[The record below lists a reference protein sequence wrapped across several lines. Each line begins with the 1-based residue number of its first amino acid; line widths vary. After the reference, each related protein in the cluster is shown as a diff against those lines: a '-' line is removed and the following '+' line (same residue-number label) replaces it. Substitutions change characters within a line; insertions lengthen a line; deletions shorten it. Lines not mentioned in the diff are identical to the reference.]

1 MKNKIETNILR
12 GLFLF
17 GFVAFFQLISKPPM
31 KDWVIVF
38 LLKSYVATFMD
49 TIVVRNGFIKY
60 PVTLFKSF
68 DISVIFSYLLFP
80 ITCVYFNQLSRN
92 SRFTGMLLTCTAFSL
107 PMALTEHFLERK
119 TNLIDYKKNW
129 NWIYSLSSIF
139 ITFIGVR
146 SLYKLIS
153 FAAYRQ
159 NPSSVV
165 GNTGT
170 KKNQRD

>member
-1 MKNKIETNILR
+1 MKNKIELKILR

-17 GFVAFFQLISKPPM
+17 GILAFFQLIRKPPM

-38 LLKSYVATFMD
+38 LLKSYLATFID

-60 PVTLFKSF
+60 PVNLFKSF

-80 ITCVYFNQLSRN
+80 ITCVYFNQLTKN
-92 SRFTGMLLTCTAFSL
+92 SRFTGVLMTCTAFSL
-107 PMALTEHFLERK
+107 PMAIVEHFLERK

-129 NWIYSLSSIF
+129 NWIYSLISIF

-153 FAAYRQ
+153 FASASQ
-159 NPSSVV
+159 NVTTASENM
-165 GNTGT
+165 GM
-170 KKNQRD
+170 KKNQ

>member
-1 MKNKIETNILR
+1 MKNNLELKILR

-17 GFVAFFQLISKPPM
+17 GILAFFQLIRKPPM

-38 LLKSYVATFMD
+38 LLKSYLATFID
-49 TIVVRNGFIKY
+49 TIVVRNGYIKY
-60 PVTLFKSF
+60 PVNLFKSF

-80 ITCVYFNQLSRN
+80 ITCVYFNQLTKN
-92 SRFTGMLLTCTAFSL
+92 SRFTGILMTCTAFSL
-107 PMALTEHFLERK
+107 PMALVEYFLERK

-129 NWIYSLSSIF
+129 NWIYSLISIF

-153 FAAYRQ
+153 FASFKQ
-159 NPSSVV
+159 NVTTATENS
-165 GNTGT
+165 GM
-170 KKNQRD
+170 KKTQ

>member
-1 MKNKIETNILR
+1 MKNKIELKILR

-17 GFVAFFQLISKPPM
+17 GILAFFQLIRKPPM

-38 LLKSYVATFMD
+38 LLKSYLATFID

-60 PVTLFKSF
+60 PVNLFKSF

-80 ITCVYFNQLSRN
+80 ITCVYFNQLTKN
-92 SRFTGMLLTCTAFSL
+92 SRFTGVLMTCTAFSL
-107 PMALTEHFLERK
+107 PMAIVEHFLERK

-129 NWIYSLSSIF
+129 NWIYSLISIF

-153 FAAYRQ
+153 FASVRQ
-159 NPSSVV
+159 NATTTAENM
-165 GNTGT
+165 GM
-170 KKNQRD
+170 KKNQ

>member
-1 MKNKIETNILR
+1 MKNKLELKILR
-12 GLFLF
+12 GLFFF
-17 GFVAFFQLISKPPM
+17 GILAIFQLVRKPPM

-38 LLKSYVATFMD
+38 LLKSYLATFID

-60 PVTLFKSF
+60 PVNLFKSF

-80 ITCVYFNQLSRN
+80 ITCVYFNQLTKN
-92 SRFTGMLLTCTAFSL
+92 SRFTGILIKCTAFSL
-107 PMALTEHFLERK
+107 PMALVEHFLERK

-129 NWIYSLSSIF
+129 NWIYSLISIF

-153 FAAYRQ
+153 FASDRQ
-159 NPSSVV
+159 NATTAA
-165 GNTGT
+165 GNIEME
-170 KKNQRD
+170 KNQ

>member
-1 MKNKIETNILR
+1 MKKNLELKILR

-17 GFVAFFQLISKPPM
+17 GILAFFQLIRKPPM

-38 LLKSYVATFMD
+38 LLKSYLATFID

-60 PVTLFKSF
+60 PVNLFKSF

-80 ITCVYFNQLSRN
+80 ITCVYFNQLTKN
-92 SRFTGMLLTCTAFSL
+92 SRFTGILMTCTAFSL
-107 PMALTEHFLERK
+107 PMALVEHFLERK

-129 NWIYSLSSIF
+129 NWIYSLISIF

-153 FAAYRQ
+153 FASDSQ
-159 NPSSVV
+159 NVTTASENM
-165 GNTGT
+165 GM
-170 KKNQRD
+170 KKNQ

>member
-1 MKNKIETNILR
+1 MKNKFEIKILR

-17 GFVAFFQLISKPPM
+17 GILAFFQLIRKPPM

-38 LLKSYVATFMD
+38 LLKSYLATFID

-60 PVTLFKSF
+60 PVNLFKSF

-80 ITCVYFNQLSRN
+80 ITCVYFNQLTKN
-92 SRFTGMLLTCTAFSL
+92 SRFTGVLMTCTAFSL
-107 PMALTEHFLERK
+107 PMAIVEHFLERK

-129 NWIYSLSSIF
+129 NWIYSLISIF

-153 FAAYRQ
+153 FASVRQ
-159 NPSSVV
+159 NATTTAENM
-165 GNTGT
+165 GM
-170 KKNQRD
+170 KKNQ